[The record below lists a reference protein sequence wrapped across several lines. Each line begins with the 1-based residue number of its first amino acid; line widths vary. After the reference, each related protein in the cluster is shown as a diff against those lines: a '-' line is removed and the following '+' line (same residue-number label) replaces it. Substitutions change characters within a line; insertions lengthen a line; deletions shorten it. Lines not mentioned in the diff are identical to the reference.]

1 MDKEL
6 FKIKMDKKGKE
17 FGKVENLFNG
27 LMIQLQYTNEIYKYL
42 NWNLIEINI
51 KKEKIFQL

>member
-1 MDKEL
+1 MDQNILVNGIKVNSMDKEL

-27 LMIQLQYTNEIYKYL
+27 LMI
-42 NWNLIEINI
+42 
-51 KKEKIFQL
+51 